1 MNKINKYKNVS
12 ILNSNLNLINKK
24 TYIIIII
31 FVC

>member
-24 TYIIIII
+24 TYYIIII